1 MAEPAGAP
9 ARRRVFFAVWPDAP
23 AAGALAAAAQRAA
36 VTCGGR
42 PTRRE
47 NLHITLA
54 FVGEVED
61 ERVDMLRATGGALAF
76 EAFDLELERLGYW
89 RHNRIVWAGARS
101 VPAPLSALADGLN
114 RELRAAGYRLDDK
127 PFAAHITLLRK
138 ANCTGDLPR
147 IEPIR
152 WKVAEFVLVESVL
165 DAGGSIYTPVAR
177 FACQR

>member
-1 MAEPAGAP
+1 MAEPASGP

-23 AAGALAAAAQRAA
+23 ASGALAAAAQRAA
-36 VTCGGR
+36 VSCGGR

-54 FVGEVED
+54 FVGEVER
-61 ERVDMLRATGGALAF
+61 ERIDLLCTIGGALVS

-101 VPAPLSALADGLN
+101 VPAPLAALADGLN
-114 RELRAAGYRLDDK
+114 RELRGAGYRLDEK

-147 IEPIR
+147 VEPIR

-177 FACQR
+177 FVCQR